1 MKNKIVRGQKARHWC
16 QRGFQETHH
25 LSNMKTN
32 TAVCA
37 VSSHERSEQSPE
49 DQRAG
54 GQEPAC
60 RWSAC
65 GWAGVQGT
73 IAQPGFLTPLSARL
87 GRLSSHGIG
96 CPTRQTGW
104 TSGSQAVPSG
114 TAWRLGAEAPPSL
127 GGPAWSCLSA
137 SPSPR
142 SSSGH
147 LLARSLSRVGTWL
160 ETRSGLRGLQT
171 VGQENNNFSR
181 SSSSP

>member
-1 MKNKIVRGQKARHWC
+1 MSAGVSGNTLPVQHENKHSRLC
-16 QRGFQETHH
+16 
-25 LSNMKTN
+25 L
-32 TAVCA
+32 
-37 VSSHERSEQSPE
+37 VSSHERSGQSLE

-54 GQEPAC
+54 GQEPAY

-65 GWAGVQGT
+65 GWAGIQGI

-96 CPTRQTGW
+96 CPTHQTGW

-147 LLARSLSRVGTWL
+147 LPAHSLSRVGTWL